1 MGEAMML
8 LVVPLKYA
16 RAVDYGQKVT
26 PALDVHHWGT
36 QEAYVEAWREW
47 YRHGRKWWRVK

>member
-1 MGEAMML
+1 ML